1 MALSTFASVQG
12 HWVEVLLHPVDPLS
26 MESHHF
32 FAIFIMIKTAEMQV
46 RERIIVQTIKKW

>member
-1 MALSTFASVQG
+1 MALSTSASVQG

-46 RERIIVQTIKKW
+46 RERITVQTIKKW